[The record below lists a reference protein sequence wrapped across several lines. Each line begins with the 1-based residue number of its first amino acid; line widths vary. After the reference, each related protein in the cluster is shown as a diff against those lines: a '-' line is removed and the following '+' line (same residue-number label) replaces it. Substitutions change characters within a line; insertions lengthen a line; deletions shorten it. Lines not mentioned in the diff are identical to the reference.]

1 MKKIK
6 ISEETLRSI
15 VSGCVKKVLKEVVEK
30 EDQYFA
36 NKPQNQENTVSH
48 VGNGYTY
55 EILYNFNQAKKYYEP
70 THPGSWSITYGREH
84 FNFYMQK
91 GNLHYIVFLKDGYE
105 NIPRPETPGEGFTPQ
120 KPHDEYGN
128 SMIAFSQKNDS
139 WEPVFITSRWGHGF
153 GNIRCEGDH
162 AYTTEEFMRI
172 TGVTKED
179 LENIYWLWRENK
191 GKLGND
197 ETQKNLAKNKFL
209 RKLKYAQMKINGE
222 RENKGI
228 ATGQPSATNENAIE
242 RIVAES
248 VRKVLKDGKYLK

>member
-1 MKKIK
+1 
-6 ISEETLRSI
+6 
-15 VSGCVKKVLKEVVEK
+15 
-30 EDQYFA
+30 
-36 NKPQNQENTVSH
+36 
-48 VGNGYTY
+48 
-55 EILYNFNQAKKYYEP
+55 
-70 THPGSWSITYGREH
+70 
-84 FNFYMQK
+84 
-91 GNLHYIVFLKDGYE
+91 
-105 NIPRPETPGEGFTPQ
+105 
-120 KPHDEYGN
+120 
-128 SMIAFSQKNDS
+128 MIAVLQSNNG
-139 WEPVFITSRWGHGF
+139 WEPVYITSRWNHGYNEP
-153 GNIRCEGDH
+153 GGAIEADH